1 MTNKAFKY
9 IISSCLLLASF
20 TLLGQDA
27 NEWIDYNQTYFKIK
41 LSENGIYRITRQ
53 ELVEAGVPISSIDP
67 RRIQLFYYGDEQAI
81 HIQGQADGVFDS
93 GDFIEFYGQRNTG
106 ASETS
111 LYRESDAQPHPYYS
125 LFSDSSSYF
134 LTWHLTNASGKRQTS
149 YIENNVTNLPAESSH
164 NAMVRRLFTNQYH
177 EGRSYPPA
185 NQIAISDYDYGEGWT
200 GTAFTRNNSF
210 DVQFNGLVSGQSAE
224 GNPRLVMQL
233 QGRNNN
239 QHVVDISVGPSNSSL
254 RSLDQ
259 IAWSQDNS
267 IDFESDLQWSD
278 ISASGQLVVRSTARG
293 LNGSADRVSVSYAQ
307 VTYPKS
313 FDMGGAP
320 SELLNLKTNASGKSF
335 INISNVPIGLI
346 IYDITNPSDPI
357 NVGFNT
363 SGSSI
368 NGIIRNTASPITL
381 FASAEIKQVSTIQPA
396 AFTRI
401 DNGFDYYIISHQD
414 LHQATANTS
423 DPVTAYA
430 DYRRSVEG
438 GSYNVLQVDIEE
450 VFDQFG
456 YGQPTPAAIKSLAAY
471 FLANGNPKFLFLIG
485 KGVSVNY
492 NYYRQDPT
500 QTDLINYIPTYGYPG
515 GDLPFV
521 SGIVSPAYTPDLP
534 IGRLNA
540 RNAQEVENYLNKV
553 KEQEST
559 PFDDLWRKDLIHLSG
574 GQTVSEQIQFKQYV
588 SEFEDIAVN
597 ELLGGSV
604 VTQSKETTEAVE
616 VLNIT
621 GEVNDGKSLITFFG
635 HSGTDA
641 TDIDIG
647 YASDPAYGYENKGRY
662 PVILV
667 NGCNAGNVY
676 SIERGFGEDWV
687 ATADKGAIG
696 FMAHSK
702 QAFSSNLRRYTE
714 LFYEISFAEDTY
726 FGSSLGETT
735 MEVSKRYLD
744 AYGTSEASIS
754 QVEQFILLG
763 DPAVA
768 LFGANAPDYAP
779 KESGIELETFDGSPL
794 TSSLDSFMIKLPIV
808 NFAKYLP
815 EPLEVVVNR
824 TLSIG
829 TSVPGI
835 VQRVPAIRREGEV
848 FVTLYNDPD
857 QVNSGMNSFQIIL
870 DPENKI
876 AELDDNNNI
885 ANVEIFISGGSTTNL
900 FPIDFGIVSESN
912 VNLLVQSSNPLEGRR
927 SFTIE
932 IDTIASFSSP
942 FYSSISREGNAF
954 VTFNTDLSAL
964 ADSTVVYWRSSFT
977 NTNPGESNN
986 PVLSSFTYLPET
998 NPGWAVSHN
1007 DQFNELT
1014 VNGLVRNEASQSWSF
1029 EEIATQVS
1037 VITHGSDAS
1046 NVDIDDIRV
1055 LVNGLNYMVRSS
1067 PNIDGFCRNNTLNM
1081 MAFDLQSTAPYK
1093 VLEFSQIDVFN
1104 NLVCG
1109 RVPQVIFNFTDNN
1122 IYNPD
1127 QANGGSRYVN
1137 QFVDKVKT
1145 DEFVLMYSIGSINYQ
1160 RWDEQV
1166 LSAINEL
1173 GISSELFQNLAPGEP
1188 FIALGRK
1195 GAAEGTAVVVVSN
1208 GSGASPS
1215 EQIIEM
1221 QDLITGKFNTGTI
1234 RTPLIGPA
1242 TDWNTLFSNV
1252 TQLGENTLLNI
1263 YGINNEGEEVRLISD
1278 TPEPQR
1284 DLAFINHNSYPYI
1297 RLELSSEDRETFQAA
1312 QLKSWIVTYQTPPE
1326 GILLSP
1332 TLIKA
1337 DLEEGETL
1345 NTSFGYFNI
1354 SNTAYTDSLEVDIVL
1369 QSVTDQSSISETLVV
1384 APPAPG
1390 DSISIPY
1397 TFNTLGYQGTSNLNV
1412 KALPRTGIELFTGNN
1427 QYIIP
1432 EYLTVATDRRN
1443 PVLDVAFDGVYIM
1456 DGDIVSP
1463 SPRINIL
1470 VRDDNPLSLK
1480 VDTSGVNI
1488 FLKKPC
1494 EGCDFERISLASP
1507 EVNWEPAT
1515 DEKDF
1520 SVEYQ
1525 PGTLEDGLYGLRVQ
1539 ATDAS
1544 NNLSGVQPYEINFEV
1559 VNETTITHFYPYP
1572 NPFSTSTRFVFTL
1585 TGSVIP
1591 DELKIQIMTVTGR
1604 VVREITQDE
1613 IGTINVG
1620 NNISDFAWDGTD
1632 EFGDQLANGVYLYRV
1647 IVRQNGQA
1655 IDRRST
1661 AADNAFTKGFGKLY
1675 ILR

>member
-1 MTNKAFKY
+1 MTTKAFKY
-9 IISSCLLLASF
+9 IVYSILTLAPALLIA
-20 TLLGQDA
+20 QDA
-27 NEWIDYNQTYFKIK
+27 NQWIDYNQTYFKIK
-41 LSENGIYRITRQ
+41 LAEDGIYRLSRQ
-53 ELVEAGVPISSIDP
+53 ELIEAGVPVASIDP
-67 RRIQLFYYGDEQAI
+67 RRVQLFHNGNEQAI
-81 HIQGQADGVFDS
+81 HIQGQSDGIFDQV
-93 GDFIEFYGQRNTG
+93 DYIEFYGRRNTG
-106 ASETS
+106 ETETA
-111 LYRESDAQPHPYYS
+111 LYRTPDAQPHPYHS

-134 LTWHLTNASGKRQTS
+134 LTWNLTSASGKRRTS
-149 YIENNVTNLPAESSH
+149 YIENNVTNIPAESHH
-164 NAMVRRLFTNQYH
+164 NSLVRRLYTNQYH

-200 GTAFTRNNSF
+200 GSAFTRNNSF
-210 DVQFNGLVSGQSAE
+210 DVQLNGLISGHTSG

-259 IAWSQDNS
+259 VQWVQDNS

-278 ISASGQLVVRSTARG
+278 ISDAGQLVVRATARG
-293 LNGSADRVSVSYAQ
+293 INGSADRVSVSYAQ

-313 FDMGGAP
+313 FEMGGAV
-320 SELLNLKTNASGKSF
+320 SEQFNLRTNSSGKSF
-335 INISNVPIGLI
+335 INISNVPTGLI
-346 IYDITNPSDPI
+346 LYDISNPNDPVS
-357 NVGFNT
+357 VGFNS

-368 NGIIRNTASPITL
+368 STIIRNTSSQVKLLATS
-381 FASAEIKQVSTIQPA
+381 EIKQIQFIQPA

-401 DNGFDYYIISHQD
+401 DGGFDYYIISHQD
-414 LHQATANTS
+414 LHQASAGTS

-430 DYRRSVEG
+430 DYRRSTEG
-438 GSYNVLQVDIEE
+438 GAFNVLQVDIDE

-456 YGQPTPAAIKSLAAY
+456 YGQPTPAAIKNLAAF
-471 FLANGNPKFLFLIG
+471 FLANGDPKFLFLIG
-485 KGVSVNY
+485 KGLSVNF
-492 NYYRQDPT
+492 NYYRQNQA
-500 QTDLINYIPTYGYPG
+500 QTDLINFIPTYGYPG

-521 SGIVSPAYTPDLP
+521 SGIVSPANHPDLP

-553 KEQEST
+553 KEMEST

-574 GQTVSEQIQFKQYV
+574 GQNISEQIQFKQYV
-588 SEFEDIAVN
+588 SEFEDLAVN
-597 ELLGGSV
+597 ELLGGTV

-616 VLNIT
+616 ILNIA

-635 HSGTDA
+635 HSGTSA

-647 YASDPAYGYENKGRY
+647 FVSDPAFGFENKGRY

-676 SIERGFGEDWV
+676 SVERGFGEDWV

-702 QAFSSNLRRYTE
+702 QAFSSNLRRYTQ
-714 LFYEISFAEDTY
+714 LFYEISFTEDAF
-726 FGSSLGETT
+726 FGLSLGETAV
-735 MEVSKRYLD
+735 EVSRRYLD
-744 AYGTSEASIS
+744 SFGTSEASIS

-763 DPAVA
+763 DPAVSI
-768 LFGANAPDYAP
+768 FGASAPDYALE
-779 KESGIELETFDGSPL
+779 ESGIVLETFDGSQL
-794 TSSLDSFMIKLPIV
+794 TSSADSFLIKLPVV
-808 NFAKYLP
+808 NFAKYQP
-815 EPLEVVVNR
+815 EPIEVVVNR
-824 TLSIG
+824 TLSVG
-829 TSVPGI
+829 TSVPG
-835 VQRVPAIRREGEV
+835 VAQRVAAVRREGEV
-848 FVTLYNDPD
+848 FVTLFNDPD
-857 QVNSGMNSFQIIL
+857 QVNNGSNSFQIIL
-870 DPENKI
+870 DPNNEI
-876 AELDDNNNI
+876 AELNENNNTVNI
-885 ANVEIFISGGSTTNL
+885 DIFISGGSTTNL
-900 FPIDFGIVSESN
+900 FPVDFGIVSESN
-912 VNLLVQSSNPLEGRR
+912 VNLLVQSSNPLESRR

-932 IDTIASFSSP
+932 IDTTASFSSP
-942 FYSSISREGNAF
+942 YYNSVSREGNAF
-954 VTFNTDLSAL
+954 ITFNTDLSSL
-964 ADSTVVYWRSSFT
+964 QDSTVVYWRSSFT
-977 NTNPGESNN
+977 TTNSGESND

-1007 DQFNELT
+1007 DQFKELT
-1014 VNGLVRNEASQSWSF
+1014 VTGLERDEVSRSWSF
-1029 EEIATQVS
+1029 EEIATQIS
-1037 VITHGSDAS
+1037 VITHGSEA
-1046 NVDIDDIRV
+1046 NGVDIDDIRV
-1055 LVNGLNYMVRSS
+1055 LVDGLNFMVRSS
-1067 PNIDGFCRNNTLNM
+1067 PTIDGFCRDNTLNM

-1093 VLEFSQIDVFN
+1093 VLEFSQLDVFN

-1109 RVPQVIFNFTDNN
+1109 RIPQVIFNFTDNN
-1122 IYNPD
+1122 IYDPE
-1127 QANGGSRYVN
+1127 QANGGSRYLN
-1137 QFVDKVKT
+1137 RFVDNMKT
-1145 DEFVLMYSIGSINYQ
+1145 DEYVLLYSIGSVNYQ
-1160 RWDEQV
+1160 RWDDQV
-1166 LSAINEL
+1166 LAAVNEL
-1173 GISSELFQNLAPGEP
+1173 GISSELFQNLEPGSP

-1195 GAAEGTAVVVVSN
+1195 GAAEGTAIVVVSN
-1208 GSGASPS
+1208 GSSTPTS
-1215 EQIIEM
+1215 QQVIDM
-1221 QDLITGKFNTGTI
+1221 QELITGKFTSGTI

-1242 TDWNTLFSNV
+1242 MDWGTLYSHI
-1252 TQLGENTLLNI
+1252 TQLGDNTLLSI
-1263 YGINNEGEEVRLISD
+1263 YGINDIGQEIRLVTN
-1278 TPEPQR
+1278 TPESQR
-1284 DLAFINHNSYPYI
+1284 DLAFIDPSIYPYI
-1297 RLELSSEDRETFQAA
+1297 RLELSSTDNETFQAA
-1312 QLKSWIVTYQTPPE
+1312 QLNSWILTYQTPPE

-1332 TLIKA
+1332 TVLSA

-1354 SNTAYTDSLEVDIVL
+1354 SNTPYSDSLLVDIVL
-1369 QSVTDQSSISETLVV
+1369 QDIADQSSISESRIV
-1384 APPAPG
+1384 ASPAPG
-1390 DSISIPY
+1390 DSVSIPY
-1397 TFNTLGYQGTSNLNV
+1397 SFNTFGYQGTSNLNV
-1412 KALPRTGIELFTGNN
+1412 KALPRTGLELFTGNN

-1432 EYLTVATDRRN
+1432 EYLTVATDKRN

-1488 FLKKPC
+1488 FLKEPC
-1494 EGCDFERISLASP
+1494 EGCGFERVSLASP
-1507 EVNWEPAT
+1507 EVNWEPASE
-1515 DEKDF
+1515 EKDF
-1520 SVEYQ
+1520 SVEFQ
-1525 PGTLEDGLYGLRVQ
+1525 PNSLQDGLYGLRVQ

-1544 NNLSGVQPYEINFEV
+1544 DNLSGVQPYEINFEV

-1604 VVREITQDE
+1604 VVREILQDE
-1613 IGTINVG
+1613 IGTINIG

-1655 IDRRST
+1655 IDRRTT
-1661 AADNAFTKGFGKLY
+1661 AADNAFTREFGKLY